1 MHVHISPDYRTELQ
15 LCNDVMGIALAVW
28 GHAEYCDVF
37 RTLDKAL
44 DQQNMAQLTNIRE
57 AFNRLPLT
65 SQVEIMSDTGH
76 ERPMAAIDRLR
87 ENIALLTTVRLA
99 RTA

>member
-1 MHVHISPDYRTELQ
+1 MHVHFSPSYRTELQ

-44 DQQNMAQLTNIRE
+44 DQQNMAQLANIRE
-57 AFNRLPLT
+57 AFNGLPLT
-65 SQVEIMSDTGH
+65 AQVDIMSEVGH
-76 ERPMAAIDRLR
+76 AQSMAAINRLR
-87 ENIALLTTVRLA
+87 DNIALLTRAGFA

>member
-1 MHVHISPDYRTELQ
+1 MRVHISPSYRTELQ

-44 DQQNMAQLTNIRE
+44 DQQNMAQLANIKE

-65 SQVEIMSDTGH
+65 AQVEIMSDTGH
-76 ERPMAAIDRLR
+76 EQPMAAIDRLR
-87 ENIALLTTVRLA
+87 ENIALLTKDRLA